1 MAFDL
6 VRNLAGFPANPVAY
20 PLTAGESFTKGDLVK
35 ISSGKITK
43 AAAADTAVFG
53 VMAETVTAA
62 ATGTTYGLV
71 YDNPLNVYRAP
82 YTGTGTP
89 VFGATRSIA
98 TSQTVD
104 ADSATGG
111 QVVTVLAVDSVNKTV
126 DVVIT
131 KHILN

>member
-1 MAFDL
+1 MAFEF

-20 PLTAGESFTKGDLVK
+20 PLTNSEAFVKGDLVK
-35 ISSGKITK
+35 ISNGKITK
-43 AAAADTAVFG
+43 ATATDTAVFG

-71 YDNPLNVYRAP
+71 YDNPLNVYRVP

-89 VFGATRSIA
+89 VFGVTRSIA
-98 TSQTVD
+98 NSQTVD
-104 ADSATGG
+104 ADSGTGG
-111 QVVTVLAVDSVNKTV
+111 QVVTILAVDSVKKTV
-126 DVVIT
+126 DVVVT